1 MSMVISAA
9 SGAASASG
17 PCRRH
22 SYRNCQKQA
31 KDEKQPH
38 ARLPKKS
45 KNFKISVT
53 NLYIVVY
60 RVLSVSKVL
69 LK

>member
-1 MSMVISAA
+1 MIISAA

-38 ARLPKKS
+38 AKLPKKAKMS
-45 KNFKISVT
+45 KLV
-53 NLYIVVY
+53 
-60 RVLSVSKVL
+60 
-69 LK
+69 